1 MKLTEVLGELKKF
14 DGELNK
20 LYGKRQKIL
29 TAKRIMH
36 TDKMT
41 LQEIKDEEAK
51 ISTERKEKFLAV
63 ETEIEKVKTEIIGNK
78 LLLMKKNEELGLNE
92 KIINL
97 KMIRIELSKLMELIT
112 NKSYIFSDETSDSI
126 IEELKLNE
134 RVKELEDEKRKLDA
148 EIQATNWNNSI

>member
-29 TAKRIMH
+29 TAKKITH

-41 LQEIKDEEAK
+41 LQEIKDEESK
-51 ISTERKEKFLAV
+51 MSTERKEKFILV
-63 ETEIEKVKTEIIGNK
+63 EKEIERMKERIIENK
-78 LLLMKKNEELGLNE
+78 LLLMQKNQELGLNE

-97 KMIRIELSKLMELIT
+97 KMIRIELSKLMELVT
-112 NKSYIFSDETSDSI
+112 NKSYIFSDELADSI
-126 IEELKLNE
+126 VEELGLNE
-134 RVKELEDEKRKLDA
+134 RITELEDEKRKLDA
-148 EIQATNWNNSI
+148 EIQAINWSNSV

>member
-148 EIQATNWNNSI
+148 EIQTTNWNNSI

>member
-29 TAKRIMH
+29 TMKRITH

-51 ISTERKEKFLAV
+51 MSTERKEKFILV
-63 ETEIEKVKTEIIGNK
+63 EKEIERMKERIIENK
-78 LLLMKKNEELGLNE
+78 LLLMKKNQELGLNE
-92 KIINL
+92 KIINV
-97 KMIRIELSKLMELIT
+97 KMIRIELSKLMELVT
-112 NKSYIFSDETSDSI
+112 NKSYIFSDELVDSI
-126 IEELKLNE
+126 VDELNLNE
-134 RVKELEDEKRKLDA
+134 RITELEDEKRKLDA
-148 EIQATNWNNSI
+148 EIQAINWSNSV